1 MLAACD
7 NGWAASQWFPKPL
20 GSKNTRNRSV
30 LFGVK
35 CPQEWSVQRL
45 LDNSESALSEKKN
58 PPKTKQTKTQ
68 TKKPLAGKCWSLIR

>member
-45 LDNSESALSEKKN
+45 LDNSESALSEKKPHPKPNKPKPKPKN
-58 PPKTKQTKTQ
+58 P
-68 TKKPLAGKCWSLIR
+68 